1 MHGATEC
8 LDSSISDKFK
18 KYILKESS
26 LDVLIENRELRGLQS
41 AQKCI
46 LGEKHFIQKPLL

>member
-1 MHGATEC
+1 MQGATER

-41 AQKCI
+41 PQKCI

>member
-1 MHGATEC
+1 MQGATER
-8 LDSSISDKFK
+8 LDSSISKFK

-41 AQKCI
+41 PQKFI